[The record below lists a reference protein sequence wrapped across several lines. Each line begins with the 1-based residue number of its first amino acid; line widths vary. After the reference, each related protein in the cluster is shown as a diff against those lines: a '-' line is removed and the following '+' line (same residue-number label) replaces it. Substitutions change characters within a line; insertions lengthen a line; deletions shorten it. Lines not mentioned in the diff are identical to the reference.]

1 MLCEIHVS
9 VSFTQH
15 TLIKKDSGVVA
26 GDYNTTKFVFDFA
39 EDVSGKRIVFSMS
52 NPQGEPVL
60 VKDLV
65 DHEVVLA
72 GYDDNGEVYSIFGV
86 PGLYP
91 FELVAY
97 GENSKLT
104 SATGWLN
111 VSKRQV
117 NLEGDEVVDGY
128 LPAIDAVLSGIGRG
142 IVDITVKEV

>member
-1 MLCEIHVS
+1 MLCEIKVS
-9 VSFTQH
+9 VNFTQR

-39 EDVSGKRIVFSMS
+39 EDVSDKRIVFSMS
-52 NPQGEPVL
+52 NPLGELVL

-65 DHEVVLA
+65 DNEIVLV
-72 GYDDNGEVYSIFGV
+72 GYDENGEVYSIFGT

-104 SATGWLN
+104 SPTGWLN

-117 NLEGDEVVDGY
+117 NLEGEVVEGY
-128 LPAIDAVLSGIGRG
+128 LPALDNVMSGIGRG
-142 IVDITVKEV
+142 IVNITVEEV